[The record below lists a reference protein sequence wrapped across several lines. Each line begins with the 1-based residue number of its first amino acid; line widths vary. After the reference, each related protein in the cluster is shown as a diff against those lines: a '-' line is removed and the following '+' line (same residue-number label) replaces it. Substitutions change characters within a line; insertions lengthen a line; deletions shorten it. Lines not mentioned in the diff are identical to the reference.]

1 VLAFPSVKEGFGLAV
16 LEAMSAGIPVV
27 TSDLPVFREYLV
39 DRRDAILVE
48 PGDIGGLAAAL
59 LSTLEDADLRQALV
73 GAGADV
79 AARFTWEESAQQHL
93 AIYDEVRRSRRTV
106 RAMSG

>member
-1 VLAFPSVKEGFGLAV
+1 MRRSTLLLHLRAV
-16 LEAMSAGIPVV
+16 V
-27 TSDLPVFREYLV
+27 
-39 DRRDAILVE
+39 
-48 PGDIGGLAAAL
+48 AAAL

-93 AIYDEVRRSRRTV
+93 AIYDEVCRSRRTV